1 MQPLLDALRDRN
13 TILFVGTGVSMNI
26 GLPSWRELIEEI
38 ASSVEY
44 DPDIF
49 SLLGDRLTLAE
60 YYELSKG
67 SLGELRSRMDT
78 QWHSDDKRKAVQES
92 EIYRLLINLP
102 LNIIYTT
109 NYDRYLEWACE
120 AQGKDYTKI
129 KNVGDLVN
137 INDKKLQIIKFHGD
151 FDDDKSIVLTESS
164 YFERLSFESPLDIR
178 LRADVIGK
186 TILFLGY
193 SLSDINMR
201 LLFYKLHKLW
211 EASPHANAR
220 PHSYIFLTRP
230 NPVQEAILKK
240 RGIEPIISPTD
251 DPSEGIKEF
260 LSKLHSK
267 LKK

>member
-1 MQPLLDALRDRN
+1 
-13 TILFVGTGVSMNI
+13 MNI
-26 GLPSWRELIEEI
+26 GLPSWGELIEEI

-44 DPDIF
+44 DPNIF
-49 SLLGDRLTLAE
+49 RLLGDHLTLAE

-78 QWHSDDKRKAVQES
+78 QWHSDDKRRAVRES

-102 LNIIYTT
+102 FNIIYTT

-120 AQGKDYTKI
+120 SQGKEFIKI
-129 KNVGDLVN
+129 KNVGDLVHVSDN
-137 INDKKLQIIKFHGD
+137 KLQIIKFHGD
-151 FDDDKSIVLTESS
+151 FDDDQSIVLTESS
-164 YFERLSFESPLDIR
+164 YFERLSFESPLDIK
-178 LRADVIGK
+178 LRADVLGK

-211 EASPHANAR
+211 DSSPYKKAR
-220 PHSYIFLTRP
+220 PNSYIFLTRP

-260 LSKLHSK
+260 LAELHSK